1 MDIQY
6 GYASR
11 AVKMAS
17 PQVMTL
23 VLLAFLLLASPP
35 PSFADTPG
43 GRWLTGL
50 HFELHDADLAI
61 LSRKDDLKQ
70 AARTVLTHVERLQR
84 GGAPHAEPATPP
96 AATRQRVTAYST
108 RDPPGWIVVG
118 IAPTCRVE
126 VQTLPGRKLASVDVT
141 TWQRTPV
148 PPALAAT
155 RSTLPPTSPGAP
167 PADESAADESA
178 ADAAAAASY
187 ISDAD
192 LLYALAPLLSDAL
205 GSTIGST
212 RGRIQRRGQ
221 SLPGNLAEH
230 ARGGGKRVRFSVTS
244 PYQEIHIVEGV
255 TVSANL
261 TREAGSG
268 EEEETRREQE
278 DLEDS
283 LSRTLYMDGVQQSS
297 VEDEY
302 VCV

>member
-1 MDIQY
+1 
-6 GYASR
+6 
-11 AVKMAS
+11 
-17 PQVMTL
+17 
-23 VLLAFLLLASPP
+23 
-35 PSFADTPG
+35 
-43 GRWLTGL
+43 
-50 HFELHDADLAI
+50 
-61 LSRKDDLKQ
+61 
-70 AARTVLTHVERLQR
+70 
-84 GGAPHAEPATPP
+84 
-96 AATRQRVTAYST
+96 VTAYST

-155 RSTLPPTSPGAP
+155 RSTLPPTSPGTP
-167 PADESAADESA
+167 PADE
-178 ADAAAAASY
+178 SY

-302 VCV
+302 VCVCVCVWVCVERERERERERRETKRGDRCGQPISRHIRYVATFVHCICPLGTMNMS

>member
-1 MDIQY
+1 MI
-6 GYASR
+6 A
-11 AVKMAS
+11 
-17 PQVMTL
+17 PTL
-23 VLLAFLLLASPP
+23 VLVAVLLLASPA
-35 PSFADTPG
+35 PSFADAPG

-70 AARTVLTHVERLQR
+70 AARTVLTHIERLQR

-96 AATRQRVTAYST
+96 AATHQRVTAYST

-118 IAPTCRVE
+118 IAPTCRVV
-126 VQTLPGRKLASVDVT
+126 VQTMPGRKLASVDVT
-141 TWQRTPV
+141 TW
-148 PPALAAT
+148 
-155 RSTLPPTSPGAP
+155 PPTSPGAP
-167 PADESAADESA
+167 PADESAA
-178 ADAAAAASY
+178 AAAAAATTATY

-192 LLYALAPLLSDAL
+192 LLYALAPLLSNAL
-205 GSTIGST
+205 GSTVGST

-230 ARGGGKRVRFSVTS
+230 ARGGGKRVRFSVKS

-261 TREAGSG
+261 AGEAGNG
-268 EEEETRREQE
+268 EEEETRREHE
-278 DLEDS
+278 DLEKL
-283 LSRTLYMDGVQQSS
+283 LSRTLYMDGQQQSS

-302 VCV
+302 VCVCVCV